1 MLIRYPPHSKS
12 QWKNL
17 VLASDFYQV
26 IVQTSRPYFWKKDF
40 SRICENKISVEYV
53 QMILKLAIW
62 NIWLRS
68 NTQNYSHLKALY
80 IKAYIRKIV

>member
-17 VLASDFYQV
+17 VLASDFLPSNSSNQ
-26 IVQTSRPYFWKKDF
+26 QTLFLKKRF

-62 NIWLRS
+62 NI
-68 NTQNYSHLKALY
+68 K
-80 IKAYIRKIV
+80 IKYTKLFTPESSIYKS